1 MPCLCIEA
9 AGGAMTGERGR
20 LVSDLNLASR
30 ELGLACEIPCVGTRF
45 LPFSYRTGGDR
56 SYIFRVKIR

>member
-9 AGGAMTGERGR
+9 AGGAMTRERGR

-30 ELGLACEIPCVGTRF
+30 ELGLACKLLCVGTRF
-45 LPFSYRTGGDR
+45 LFLIEPVAVGSF
-56 SYIFRVKIR
+56 IFRVKIR